1 MDKIVISTQELGE
14 VKPRPDEPPRPEP
27 MLPPVIPW
35 WVRVAL
41 APLVLVMPLL
51 GFVAI
56 ILRVATRNQPPRIK
70 HGWTAFLSSLL
81 IVSGFITS
89 AAAVLTVA
97 FVPIPAIVSSA
108 LSDLDDRTTF
118 PGMPMAMP
126 MSGSDVSTLLK
137 PLVAVITPA
146 RRTWF
151 SNQES
156 PAFSLGAGILLRANS
171 DGYLFAT
178 AHHVVDGENWRD
190 GKNSRALVAM
200 ASGVWAGADVIARH
214 KSLDLALLWI
224 PRQAGHAEF
233 VQPITAA
240 IEGEP
245 VFVIGHPKGL
255 KFTLSNGMVS
265 RREPEV
271 GLLQISAPVSP
282 GNSGGPVFDDR
293 GNLIGIVVSQ
303 AVGSDA
309 QNLNFAVG
317 AEALLQDAGWSFSDG
332 GKQRFAEFS
341 GARERQNALHR
352 QPAPARA
359 VGSRNQEN

>member
-1 MDKIVISTQELGE
+1 
-14 VKPRPDEPPRPEP
+14 
-27 MLPPVIPW
+27 
-35 WVRVAL
+35 
-41 APLVLVMPLL
+41 
-51 GFVAI
+51 
-56 ILRVATRNQPPRIK
+56 
-70 HGWTAFLSSLL
+70 
-81 IVSGFITS
+81 
-89 AAAVLTVA
+89 
-97 FVPIPAIVSSA
+97 
-108 LSDLDDRTTF
+108 
-118 PGMPMAMP
+118 
-126 MSGSDVSTLLK
+126 
-137 PLVAVITPA
+137 VAVITPA

-255 KFTLSNGMVS
+255 KFTLSSGMVS

-317 AEALLQDAGWSFSDG
+317 AEALLQDAGWSFSDS

-359 VGSRNQEN
+359 AGSRNQEN